1 MALLPDRVD
10 HWPGASISPFHFG
23 AECCKAVTGHH
34 GAIVKLAPSSRGI
47 RERKVTGDYCLANAR
62 LITDDGIFTGRV
74 SVSGGVISSVDSGTD
89 IPAGAVDCDSD
100 FLSPGLIELHT
111 DNLERHLKPRPGVRQ
126 PTTDALIAH
135 DGELASTGI
144 TTVFDALRVGSV
156 ISVGRNAY
164 EPYALEAAAALD
176 SLRENGQL
184 KIDHHIHLRA
194 EICSETLADE
204 LDSFRKAQR
213 IGIVSLMD
221 HTPGQRQFR
230 DMKQLMEYLQ
240 GKHGMSDA
248 QFQDHCAR
256 MKTLQARN
264 GQRHRDAAVEFAA
277 DAGAVLASHDDT
289 TVGDVAESRA
299 VKCVLAEFPTTLE
312 AAAECNDAG
321 MAVMMGAPNLMRGR
335 SHSGNIS
342 ADELVA
348 PGYLQILS
356 SDYVPSTLLRAVV
369 KLART
374 LEDMSAAMAT
384 VTSEPARV
392 TGLDDRG
399 RLAVGLR
406 ADMLRFG
413 VEGAHPIIRGVWS
426 AGRQVA

>member
-1 MALLPDRVD
+1 MV
-10 HWPGASISPFHFG
+10 S
-23 AECCKAVTGHH
+23 E
-34 GAIVKLAPSSRGI
+34 
-47 RERKVTGDYCLANAR
+47 YCLANAR
-62 LITDDGIFTGRV
+62 LITDEGIATGKV
-74 SVSGGVISSVDSGTD
+74 SVSDGTISSVETGADV
-89 IPAGAVDCDSD
+89 PAGAIDCGGD

-126 PTTDALIAH
+126 PTTAALIAH

-164 EPYALEAAAALD
+164 EPYALEAAESLT
-176 SLRENGQL
+176 SLRENRQL

-194 EICSETLADE
+194 EICSETLVDE
-204 LDSFRKAQR
+204 LDSFRSAQR

-230 DMKQLMEYLQ
+230 NMEQLMAYLQ
-240 GKHGMSDA
+240 GKHGMSDS

-264 GQRHRDAAVEFAA
+264 GQRHRDAAVRFAA
-277 DAGAVLASHDDT
+277 DIGAVLASHDDT

-299 VKCVLAEFPTTLE
+299 VECILAEFPTTME

-321 MAVMMGAPNLMRGR
+321 MAVMMGAPNLMRGK

-356 SDYVPSTLLRAVV
+356 SDYVPSTLLRAAI
-369 KLART
+369 KLAQT
-374 LEDMSAAMAT
+374 LDDLSAAMAT

-399 RLAVGLR
+399 RIAVGLR

-413 VEGAHPIIRGVWS
+413 IEGDDPIIRGVWS

>member
-1 MALLPDRVD
+1 MV
-10 HWPGASISPFHFG
+10 SQ
-23 AECCKAVTGHH
+23 
-34 GAIVKLAPSSRGI
+34 
-47 RERKVTGDYCLANAR
+47 YCLANAR
-62 LITDDGIFTGRV
+62 LITDEGIVTGRV
-74 SVSGGVISSVDSGTD
+74 SVSGGVISSVDSGID
-89 IPAGAVDCDSD
+89 VPPGAIDCDGD
-100 FLSPGLIELHT
+100 FISPGLVELHT

-176 SLRENGQL
+176 SLRENRRL

-204 LDSFRKAQR
+204 LDSFRQAQR

-230 DMKQLMEYLQ
+230 NMDQLMQYLQ
-240 GKHGMSDA
+240 GKHGMSDS
-248 QFQDHCAR
+248 QFQDHCTR

-264 GQRHRDAAVEFAA
+264 GQRHRAAAVQFAA
-277 DAGAVLASHDDT
+277 DTGAVLASHDDT
-289 TVGDVAESRA
+289 TVADVAESRD
-299 VKCVLAEFPTTLE
+299 VKCVLAEFPTTME
-312 AAAECNDAG
+312 AAAQCNDAG
-321 MAVMMGAPNLMRGR
+321 MAVMMGAPNLMRGK

-356 SDYVPSTLLRAVV
+356 SDYVPSTLLRAAV
-369 KLART
+369 KLAQRID
-374 LEDMSAAMAT
+374 DMAAAMAT

-392 TGLDDRG
+392 TGLVDRG
-399 RLAVGLR
+399 RLAPGLR
-406 ADMLRFG
+406 ADILRFG
-413 VEGAHPIIRGVWS
+413 VEDSHPIIRGVWS

>member
-1 MALLPDRVD
+1 MELPNRLQN
-10 HWPGASISPFHFG
+10 H
-23 AECCKAVTGHH
+23 
-34 GAIVKLAPSSRGI
+34 
-47 RERKVTGDYCLANAR
+47 ERSGNKKVAGDYCLANAR
-62 LITDDGIFTGRV
+62 LITDDGIVTGSVTV
-74 SVSGGVISSVDSGTD
+74 SDGLIASVESGDNV
-89 IPAGAVDCDSD
+89 PAGAVDCGGD
-100 FLSPGLIELHT
+100 FLSPGLVELHT

-126 PTTDALIAH
+126 PTVDALLAH

-164 EPYALEAAAALD
+164 EPYAIEAAAELE
-176 SLRENGQL
+176 SLRENRRL

-194 EICSETLADE
+194 EICSETLVDE
-204 LDSFRKAQR
+204 LDGFRRAQR

-230 DMKQLMEYLQ
+230 NMDQLMQYLQ
-240 GKHGMSDA
+240 GKHGMSDS
-248 QFQDHCAR
+248 QFQDHCVR

-264 GQRHRDAAVEFAA
+264 GRLHRDAAVRFAA

-289 TVGDVAESRA
+289 TVADVAESKEVR
-299 VKCVLAEFPTTLE
+299 CVLAEFPTTME

-321 MAVMMGAPNLMRGR
+321 MAVMMGAPNLMRGK

-356 SDYVPSTLLRAVV
+356 SDYVPSTLLRAAV
-369 KLART
+369 KLAHRI
-374 LEDMSAAMAT
+374 DNISAAMAT

-413 VEGAHPIIRGVWS
+413 IEDIHPIIRGVWS
-426 AGRQVA
+426 GGRQVG

>member
-1 MALLPDRVD
+1 MV
-10 HWPGASISPFHFG
+10 SQ
-23 AECCKAVTGHH
+23 
-34 GAIVKLAPSSRGI
+34 
-47 RERKVTGDYCLANAR
+47 YCLANAR
-62 LITDDGIFTGRV
+62 LITDEGIVTGRV
-74 SVSGGVISSVDSGTD
+74 SVSGGVISSVDSGID
-89 IPAGAVDCDSD
+89 VPPGAIDCDGD
-100 FLSPGLIELHT
+100 FISPGLVELHT

-176 SLRENGQL
+176 SLRENRRL

-204 LDSFRKAQR
+204 LDSFRQAQR

-230 DMKQLMEYLQ
+230 NMDQLMQYLQ
-240 GKHGMSDA
+240 GKHGMSDS
-248 QFQDHCAR
+248 QFQDHCVR

-264 GQRHRDAAVEFAA
+264 GQLHRDAAVRFAA

-289 TVGDVAESRA
+289 TVADVAESKEVR
-299 VKCVLAEFPTTLE
+299 CVLAEFPTTME

-321 MAVMMGAPNLMRGR
+321 MAVMMGAPNLMRGK

-356 SDYVPSTLLRAVV
+356 SDYVPSTLLRAAV
-369 KLART
+369 KLAHRI
-374 LEDMSAAMAT
+374 DNISAAMAT

-413 VEGAHPIIRGVWS
+413 IEEIHPIIRGVWS
-426 AGRQVA
+426 GGRQVG

>member
-1 MALLPDRVD
+1 MTTD
-10 HWPGASISPFHFG
+10 H
-23 AECCKAVTGHH
+23 
-34 GAIVKLAPSSRGI
+34 
-47 RERKVTGDYCLANAR
+47 CLANAR
-62 LITDDGIFTGRV
+62 LITDEGIVTGRV
-74 SVSGGVISSVDSGTD
+74 DISGGVISVVESGAD
-89 IPAGAVDCDSD
+89 VPPGAVDCDGD
-100 FLSPGLIELHT
+100 FVSPGLVELHT

-176 SLRENGQL
+176 SLRENRRL

-204 LDSFRKAQR
+204 LDSFRQARR

-221 HTPGQRQFR
+221 HTPGQRQVR
-230 DMKQLMEYLQ
+230 NMYQLMQYHQ
-240 GKHGMSDA
+240 GKHGMSDT
-248 QFQDHCAR
+248 QIQDHCVR

-264 GQRHRDAAVEFAA
+264 GQRHRDAAVRFAA
-277 DAGAVLASHDDT
+277 AMGAVLASHDDT
-289 TVGDVAESRA
+289 TVADVAESRD
-299 VKCVLAEFPTTLE
+299 VKCVLAEFPTTME
-312 AAAECNDAG
+312 AAAQCNDAG
-321 MAVMMGAPNLMRGR
+321 MAVMMGAPNLMRGK

-356 SDYVPSTLLRAVV
+356 SDYVPSTLLRAAV
-369 KLART
+369 KLAQRID
-374 LEDMSAAMAT
+374 DMAAAMAT

-392 TGLDDRG
+392 TGLVDRG
-399 RLAVGLR
+399 RLAPGLR
-406 ADMLRFG
+406 ADILRFG
-413 VEGAHPIIRGVWS
+413 VEDSHPIIRGVWS